1 MKFKQSAYFA
11 AIAAALA
18 LGACTSAPGQPGGAD
33 AATQAQADAAAQAAA
48 KAQAEADAAQQ
59 QRRQAIAEAN
69 QNARAAR
76 FAPQTYASWNEGGA
90 NVTVKFLKN
99 GRASWEEPGKDGKP
113 FVMHGSWRVAKG
125 QVNVVFQNKE
135 EKKKESFSFA
145 PKVALVAPA
154 AAAAD
159 AGCKALPG
167 LLPLEANGQT
177 EKLDNIYL
185 WPKAQL
191 EKNQGSCVQQ

>member
-18 LGACTSAPGQPGGAD
+18 LGACTSAPGQPEGAD

-59 QRRQAIAEAN
+59 QRRQAVAEAN

-113 FVMHGSWRVAKG
+113 FVMYGSWRVAKG

-145 PKVALVAPA
+145 PKAALIAP
-154 AAAAD
+154 AAAD